1 MTFTAALVTESNF
14 FGRSYNIKLQIDFE
28 MQQEDVAVTEDWKLE
43 WHVVNTCDLRNCSL
57 MQIYEQ

>member
-43 WHVVNTCDLRNCSL
+43 LHGANTCS
-57 MQIYEQ
+57 